1 MDAARHY
8 RILAWLAVLHAA
20 AVLALWLA
28 ATFADVMPVSG
39 RMWTAT
45 VWLWGLWLPL
55 LALHPGRSRRRFIVP
70 TGVSLLLLAPSLP
83 TAYAFTAWSLG
94 GFAP

>member
-1 MDAARHY
+1 MDAARQY
-8 RILAWLAVLHAA
+8 QIFARLAVLHAA
-20 AVLALWLA
+20 VVLVLWLA

-39 RMWTAT
+39 RAWTAI
-45 VWLWGLWLPL
+45 VWLWGVWLPL
-55 LALHPGRSRRRFIVP
+55 LALHPGRSRWRFIVP

-94 GFAP
+94 GFSP